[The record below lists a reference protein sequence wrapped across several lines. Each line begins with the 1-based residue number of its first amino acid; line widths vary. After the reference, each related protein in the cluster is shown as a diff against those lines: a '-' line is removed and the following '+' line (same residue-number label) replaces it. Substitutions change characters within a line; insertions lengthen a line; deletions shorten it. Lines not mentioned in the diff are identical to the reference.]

1 MNPPPSI
8 PFGRPWITA
17 DERQAVLDVL
27 DSPILTHGPQCKA
40 FEEEFAAFLG
50 EGAYCVSV
58 SSCTAALHLAYFY
71 FGLGAG
77 DEVIVPAQTHT
88 ATAHAVELVGAKA
101 VFVDCILETGNVDPA
116 AIEAAI
122 TERTKAIS
130 IVHFL
135 GIACP
140 MDEIVAIANR
150 HNLKVIEDSALA
162 VGTYFDGKHAGLHG
176 DVGAFSF
183 YPVKH
188 ITTAEGG
195 MFVTRHREI
204 ADAVRKLR
212 GFGVD
217 RTFSERKVPGMY
229 DVLTLGF
236 NYRMSDVQAAIGRQQ
251 IHKIPDILERRA
263 ANFRRLQS
271 HLAAIPNTLVI
282 DSQSP
287 RSTNSFYCLTLVLR
301 GPIADSRDA
310 VVEQLN
316 ARGIGTSIYYP
327 QPVPRMTYYREKY
340 GYDASR
346 YPNATAISD
355 CSIALPVGPHI
366 GLDEMDYIGKT
377 VQQVIQEMTP

>member
-1 MNPPPSI
+1 MTPSI
-8 PFGRPWITA
+8 PFGRPWITE
-17 DERQAVLDVL
+17 DERQAVLEVL

-40 FEEEFAAFLG
+40 FEEEFAAFMG
-50 EGAYCVSV
+50 DGAYCVSV

-101 VFVDCILETGNVDPA
+101 VFVDCVLPTGNIDTSALEV
-116 AIEAAI
+116 AI

-140 MDEIVAIANR
+140 MDQVVAIANR
-150 HNLKVIEDSALA
+150 HNLKVIEDAALA

-176 DVGAFSF
+176 DVGCFSF

-217 RTFSERKVPGMY
+217 RTFAERKVPGMY

-251 IHKIPDILERRA
+251 IRKIPEILARRET
-263 ANFRRLQS
+263 NFRQLQA
-271 HLAAIPNTLVI
+271 HLNAIPNVLVL
-282 DSQSP
+282 DATEP
-287 RSTNSFYCLTLVLR
+287 RSTNSFYCLTMVLQ
-301 GPIADSRDA
+301 GAIAHQRNA
-310 VVEQLN
+310 VIDKLN
-316 ARGIGTSIYYP
+316 AQGIGTSIYYP
-327 QPVPRMTYYREKY
+327 QPVPRMTYYRNKY
-340 GYDASR
+340 GYEASR

-355 CSIALPVGPHI
+355 HSIALPVGPHL
-366 GLDEMDYIGKT
+366 GSEEMDYIGKT
-377 VQQVIQEMTP
+377 VQQVIQEITP

>member
-1 MNPPPSI
+1 MTPSI
-8 PFGRPWITA
+8 SFGRPWITE
-17 DERQAVLDVL
+17 DERQAVLEVL

-40 FEEEFAAFLG
+40 FEEEFAACLG
-50 EGAYCVSV
+50 DGAYCVSV

-77 DEVIVPAQTHT
+77 DEVIVPAQTHI

-101 VFVDCILETGNVDPA
+101 VFVDCVLPTGNIDTS

-130 IVHFL
+130 VVHFL

-140 MDEIVAIANR
+140 MDEIGAIAHR
-150 HNLKVIEDSALA
+150 HNLKVIEDAALA

-176 DVGAFSF
+176 DVGCFSF

-251 IHKIPDILERRA
+251 IRKIPDILARRE
-263 ANFRRLQS
+263 ANFRQLQA
-271 HLAAIPNTLVI
+271 HLNTIPDVLVL
-282 DSQSP
+282 DAVDP
-287 RSTNSFYCLTLVLR
+287 RTTNSFYCLTMVLQ
-301 GPIADSRDA
+301 GAIAPQRNDVIDK
-310 VVEQLN
+310 LN
-316 ARGIGTSIYYP
+316 AQGVGTSIYYP
-327 QPVPRMTYYREKY
+327 QPVPRMTYYRNKY
-340 GYDASR
+340 GYEASR

-355 CSIALPVGPHI
+355 CSIALPVGPHL
-366 GLDEMDYIGKT
+366 GSAEMDYIGKT
-377 VQQVIQEMTP
+377 VQQVIQEIAL